1 MNLILENANIFDGH
15 SREILS
21 DRHIVIEDG
30 VIVDVETVLPSGHA
44 FERLDLKGDFV
55 MPGLIDAHFHAY
67 AADPNIPLLDSLPTS
82 YVAVTAYRSL
92 RAALSRGF
100 TSVRDAAGADYGL
113 WRALRDGHVR
123 GPRLFYS
130 GKALSQTG
138 GHGDSRAQHVEP
150 CGCAFTGHLS
160 MIADGVD
167 GVRSAVRETLRRG
180 AHQVKLML
188 SGGISSPTD
197 PIWMLQYSEDE
208 IRVAVEEAGR
218 RRTYVMAHAY
228 TPDTITRAVECGVRS
243 IEHANL
249 IDRPAAE
256 AVAANNAFVVPTL
269 VTYTAIQQYG
279 KDLGVPQSTLDKLGE
294 VLDDGLRA
302 VELCRGAGVRLGLG
316 TDLLGEMGR
325 HQLQEL
331 AIRSEVDSPYDV
343 LHSATAVNA
352 ALLQESERIGSVRSG
367 YLADLLVLDRNPLD
381 DLSVLYGEED
391 GPKMVIKGGVIEFG
405 QL

>member
-1 MNLILENANIFDGH
+1 
-15 SREILS
+15 
-21 DRHIVIEDG
+21 
-30 VIVDVETVLPSGHA
+30 
-44 FERLDLKGDFV
+44 
-55 MPGLIDAHFHAY
+55 
-67 AADPNIPLLDSLPTS
+67 
-82 YVAVTAYRSL
+82 
-92 RAALSRGF
+92 
-100 TSVRDAAGADYGL
+100 
-113 WRALRDGHVR
+113 
-123 GPRLFYS
+123 
-130 GKALSQTG
+130 
-138 GHGDSRAQHVEP
+138 
-150 CGCAFTGHLS
+150 

-208 IRVAVEEAGR
+208 IRVAVEEAER

-228 TPDTITRAVECGVRS
+228 TADTITRAVECGVRS

-249 IDRPAAE
+249 IDQPAAE
-256 AVAANNAFVVPTL
+256 AVAAKDAFVVPTL
-269 VTYTAIQQYG
+269 VTYTAIKEYG
-279 KDLGVPQSTLDKLGE
+279 KDLGLPQTTLDKLGE
-294 VLDDGLRA
+294 VLDHGLRA

-352 ALLQESERIGSVRSG
+352 ALLQESERLGAVRSG

-381 DLSVLYGEED
+381 DLSVLYGEKD
-391 GPKMVIKGGVIEFG
+391 GPKIVIKGGVIEFG